1 MSDSRLSMAPQ
12 EVRDVARGIE
22 RIVED
27 LRGAQERFAAH
38 AEPAATGRDE
48 VSTAVARTTSEIG
61 VAQRALGETAVT
73 DLRVLGE
80 ALTRH
85 ADTVQRQDSDLADTV
100 RLEI

>member
-1 MSDSRLSMAPQ
+1 MSDGMLSMDLQ
-12 EVRDVARGIE
+12 EVREIARGVD

-48 VSTAVARTTSEIG
+48 VSVAVARTTSEIG
-61 VAQRALGETAVT
+61 VAQRRLGETAVN
-73 DLRVLGE
+73 DLRTLGE
-80 ALTRH
+80 ALNKH
-85 ADTVQRQDSDLADTV
+85 ANTVQQKDTELAATV